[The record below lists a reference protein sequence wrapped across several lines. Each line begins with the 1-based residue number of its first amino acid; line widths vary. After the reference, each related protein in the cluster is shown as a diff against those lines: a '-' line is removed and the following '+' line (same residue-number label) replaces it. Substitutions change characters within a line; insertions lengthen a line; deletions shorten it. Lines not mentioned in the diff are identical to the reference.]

1 MATLM
6 PNATTRGVSFYRSAF
21 HFLFL
26 AFLPITL
33 WAQHATSA
41 ADSLEQVVRHSV
53 RDTTFVKNA
62 LAISRNLRRSDITKA
77 LVYGKLAVRVA
88 DSLQWKSLNYK
99 LDANLG
105 TVYTLRNIYDSAHLY
120 TDRALEEVILTPD
133 SASLAGIYVA
143 QGILYDYEGNK
154 SQALKAYMA
163 SLEIQKKINGQQANA
178 LGSIASLYKSLGD
191 YKQAYT
197 YDSLAVE
204 DARLRKD
211 ESTLHLLLGNITV
224 ELIQLGRFEEA
235 RKNLLQVVTYQEKQG
250 NTFPLLNAY
259 MRLARVELALHHL
272 ERARGYGEKSLAL
285 AKVVGNARSLTE
297 AWELMGDIAVQSGNF
312 TDGKKYLTEGF
323 HIADSLKMLEHAR
336 NMSTRLSRV
345 HYYLHDL
352 PQARHYDSLYEK
364 FASEF
369 GSQQQAKA
377 MEELQVKYG
386 TEQKELENNLLKSEK
401 AQQRRMLFLIT
412 GGLLLVMGLL
422 AVAVRQRRL
431 ISRQKDEI
439 EVRNTHLSKALQ
451 DLKST
456 QAQLIQAEKMASIGQ
471 LTAGIAHEIN
481 NPLNF
486 IKGGTESLSE
496 AIHKLQRVLEAT
508 DGLQPGRYAE
518 AAERLAQVKEETD
531 YQETMTDVGKLIKTV
546 LLGAER
552 TSAIVSSLQKFSYR
566 GESAMTSVSLS
577 ELLDETLLLMKG
589 ELGTRIAVERHYAP
603 DVRPV
608 ECRPL
613 EISQVFLNLLLNAA
627 QAISGPGKITI
638 TVSGTPVGAEVRIAD
653 SGVGIPPEYLTK
665 VFDPFFSTKAVG
677 KGTGLGLSISYGL
690 IQHHKGIIEVASPPG
705 EGATFVMRLPY
716 QQG

>member
-1 MATLM
+1 
-6 PNATTRGVSFYRSAF
+6 
-21 HFLFL
+21 
-26 AFLPITL
+26 
-33 WAQHATSA
+33 
-41 ADSLEQVVRHSV
+41 
-53 RDTTFVKNA
+53 
-62 LAISRNLRRSDITKA
+62 
-77 LVYGKLAVRVA
+77 
-88 DSLQWKSLNYK
+88 
-99 LDANLG
+99 
-105 TVYTLRNIYDSAHLY
+105 
-120 TDRALEEVILTPD
+120 
-133 SASLAGIYVA
+133 
-143 QGILYDYEGNK
+143 
-154 SQALKAYMA
+154 
-163 SLEIQKKINGQQANA
+163 
-178 LGSIASLYKSLGD
+178 
-191 YKQAYT
+191 
-197 YDSLAVE
+197 
-204 DARLRKD
+204 
-211 ESTLHLLLGNITV
+211 
-224 ELIQLGRFEEA
+224 
-235 RKNLLQVVTYQEKQG
+235 
-250 NTFPLLNAY
+250 
-259 MRLARVELALHHL
+259 
-272 ERARGYGEKSLAL
+272 
-285 AKVVGNARSLTE
+285 
-297 AWELMGDIAVQSGNF
+297 
-312 TDGKKYLTEGF
+312 
-323 HIADSLKMLEHAR
+323 
-336 NMSTRLSRV
+336 
-345 HYYLHDL
+345 
-352 PQARHYDSLYEK
+352 
-364 FASEF
+364 
-369 GSQQQAKA
+369 
-377 MEELQVKYG
+377 
-386 TEQKELENNLLKSEK
+386 
-401 AQQRRMLFLIT
+401 
-412 GGLLLVMGLL
+412 
-422 AVAVRQRRL
+422 
-431 ISRQKDEI
+431 
-439 EVRNTHLSKALQ
+439 
-451 DLKST
+451 
-456 QAQLIQAEKMASIGQ
+456 
-471 LTAGIAHEIN
+471 
-481 NPLNF
+481 LNF